1 MRFGET
7 SPLKSAKGKL
17 GVGAALLIFG
27 LVAVLA
33 APGTT
38 DKLLCALVP
47 LLGAVIA
54 VLGIRQDRE
63 DKKKLQEK

>member
-7 SPLKSAKGKL
+7 SPLKSAKGKI
-17 GVGAALLIFG
+17 GVGAALLLFG

-33 APGTT
+33 APETA

-47 LLGAVIA
+47 LLGAGFL
-54 VLGIRQDRE
+54 VLGVRQDRG
-63 DKKKLQEK
+63 DKKKFREK